1 MTEKHEIHHT
11 DLKTARIGG
20 ETLSEPLPIAPA
32 TIVTI
37 SFNNMMKRE

>member
-1 MTEKHEIHHT
+1 M

-20 ETLSEPLPIAPA
+20 ETLSEPLPVAPS
-32 TIVTI
+32 TIDAI